1 MFPREEYI
9 SRRAKLKNLMP
20 SGLIIFLGNEESSI
34 NFKDNWYPFRQ
45 DSTFRYFFGLNVPDL
60 IATIDLDTHEE
71 IVFGDNLSID
81 DIVFTGAVESIEAQ
95 AQKAGLFN
103 VKPSLSISHYVQDAL
118 ATGKEIHFISGY
130 RPEHL
135 MQLSSILNVPI
146 SELKGKESIA
156 LIKAIVKL
164 RSIKSDLEIEDIEK
178 AVNTT
183 VKMQYRA
190 MEMAEEGLKESD
202 LYGAVK
208 DIALA
213 NGNNTSFPTIMTI
226 NGQILHNHY
235 RGNTLKKG
243 DMVLCDCG
251 AENYSN
257 YAGDLTRTFP
267 VDTKFT
273 KAQKEIYDIVY
284 ASYSAA
290 VSLLKPGKLFLDVHL
305 AACKRIVEGLQVL
318 GIMKGDADAAV
329 EAGAHTMFFQCGLGH
344 MMGLDV
350 HDMENLGEQY
360 VGYTDTMKKST
371 AFGFKSLRL
380 GRALEVGMVL
390 TIEPGIYFIPE
401 LIALRKSEQK
411 YFEFINYD
419 ILETYKSFG
428 GIRIED
434 DFLITENGSR
444 KLGNK
449 LPSTSA
455 EIERF
460 RHSKVRL

>member
-1 MFPREEYI
+1 MFPKEEYI
-9 SRRAKLKNLMP
+9 KRREQLRKLMTN
-20 SGLIIFLGNEESSI
+20 GLIVFLGNEESSI
-34 NFKDNWYPFRQ
+34 NFKDNWYQFRQ
-45 DSTFRYFFGLNVPDL
+45 DSTFSYFFGLNEPDL
-60 IATIDLDTHEE
+60 KATIDLDTNED

-81 DIVFTGAVESIEAQ
+81 DIVFTGPVESIEEQ
-95 AQKAGLFN
+95 VQKVGVSN
-103 VKPSLSISHYVQDAL
+103 VKPAAAISAYVQDAI
-118 ATGKEIHFISGY
+118 AKGKQVHFIAAY

-135 MQLSSILNVPI
+135 LELSNILNIQP
-146 SELKGKESIA
+146 SEVKGKESLE
-156 LIKAIVKL
+156 LIKSIVKL
-164 RSIKSDLEIEDIEK
+164 RSIKSELEIEDIEK

-183 VKMQYRA
+183 VEMHYKA

-208 DIALA
+208 EIALA

-273 KAQKEIYDIVY
+273 KEQKEIYDIVY
-284 ASYSAA
+284 DSYSTAA
-290 VSLLKPGKLFLDVHL
+290 DLLKPGQLFLDVHL
-305 AACKRIVEGLQVL
+305 AACKKIVEGLQGL
-318 GIMKGDADAAV
+318 GIMKGDADKAV
-329 EAGAHTMFFQCGLGH
+329 KAGAHTMFFQCGLGH

-360 VGYTDTMKKST
+360 VGYTEEMKKST
-371 AFGFKSLRL
+371 EFGFKSLRL
-380 GRALEVGMVL
+380 GRALEEGMVL
-390 TIEPGIYFIPE
+390 TVEPGIYFIPE
-401 LIALRKSEQK
+401 LMALRKKENK

-419 ILETYKSFG
+419 KLETYKNFG

-434 DFLITENGSR
+434 DFLITKNGSR
-444 KLGNK
+444 KLGNR
-449 LPSTSA
+449 LPSTSD
-455 EIERF
+455 EIEAF
-460 RHSKVRL
+460 RNNKTRL